1 LATWRSWYNII
12 LDSQQWRGKPPGGSG
27 VVKTASTRRRRE
39 ENAATGGDMTRLL
52 WAAALLA
59 AHSAAMPPAQAQDDA
74 TKNYPQKTIRM
85 IVPYAP
91 GGGTDVLGRVAGKE
105 ISEAL
110 GQPVVIENKP
120 GASAI
125 IGTDMVARS
134 NPDGYTLLV
143 APSGPLVMN
152 PVL

>member
-1 LATWRSWYNII
+1 
-12 LDSQQWRGKPPGGSG
+12 G
-27 VVKTASTRRRRE
+27 
-39 ENAATGGDMTRLL
+39 
-52 WAAALLA
+52 AAAWLA
-59 AHSAAMPPAQAQDDA
+59 RLCAWVAQAQDEA

-110 GQPVVIENKP
+110 GQPVIIENKP
-120 GASAI
+120 GAAAI

-143 APSGPLVMN
+143 APSGPLVMH